1 LSRLDALATFGG
13 AVSVFAQS
21 FLDHLAG
28 EARREAAPGLE
39 DALTSALERA
49 HLAWPA
55 SRVDDALFGRELAMR
70 IPAGGDPLSALDSL
84 NVADVYLA
92 VACAGRDEAALA
104 AFERIG
110 VPEVRA
116 TLARM
121 GLSGALTE
129 ETTQVM
135 REELLVRAE
144 GARPRILNYGGTGTL
159 RAWLRSVA
167 ARTGLRLARK
177 ERGTEELHESMTA
190 AADDDLELGYLKRRY
205 AATFQEAFREALAA
219 IPTKDRLLLKQRLRH
234 HLSLEDMGAIYAVH
248 ASTVSRRVA
257 EARERLV
264 AETRDAMMRR
274 LNVGRAEVS
283 SILRLIYSEVD
294 VTLSTVA

>member
-1 LSRLDALATFGG
+1 
-13 AVSVFAQS
+13 
-21 FLDHLAG
+21 
-28 EARREAAPGLE
+28 
-39 DALTSALERA
+39 
-49 HLAWPA
+49 
-55 SRVDDALFGRELAMR
+55 
-70 IPAGGDPLSALDSL
+70 
-84 NVADVYLA
+84 
-92 VACAGRDEAALA
+92 
-104 AFERIG
+104 
-110 VPEVRA
+110 
-116 TLARM
+116 
-121 GLSGALTE
+121 
-129 ETTQVM
+129 
-135 REELLVRAE
+135 
-144 GARPRILNYGGTGTL
+144 
-159 RAWLRSVA
+159 
-167 ARTGLRLARK
+167 
-177 ERGTEELHESMTA
+177 MTA